1 MDVKTDDAEDSYDS
15 DDLFDNVTSPVK
27 NAVKMTIKVRCLY
40 FPIKKSKNSVVLL
53 KYLSG
58 IAEFAFTNCEPL
70 GLIRNGF
77 KYRFKPKL
85 IGKAS

>member
-77 KYRFKPKL
+77 YISLQTKAYRK
-85 IGKAS
+85 S